1 MLFSA
6 KKQRLTKTTTLA
18 FSNVVENIDISSD
31 VFPKGDD
38 VLFLDREMTLY
49 ALFSWRWPARADGS
63 PGGGGGS
70 MHLERDYWD
79 IAELSSDAS
88 ELADLLARGQVDEVE
103 AGLLRMAKTADLSGF
118 ASLAMASQRAA
129 RTLAIE
135 GISGA
140 LGAELMTL
148 GDELRLFTGPEQPA

>member
-1 MLFSA
+1 
-6 KKQRLTKTTTLA
+6 
-18 FSNVVENIDISSD
+18 
-31 VFPKGDD
+31 
-38 VLFLDREMTLY
+38 
-49 ALFSWRWPARADGS
+49 
-63 PGGGGGS
+63 

-79 IAELSSDAS
+79 LTELSRDAS

-148 GDELRLFTGPEQPA
+148 GDELRLLTSPEQPA